1 MVTAQ
6 KSLLS
11 YGQDRFRRHK
21 DPKIRSEQPTSI
33 MQGRRQAFAASVS
46 LAACIARVVT
56 GSSVSSPGAWRI
68 LFVGESSGVQV
79 GARLCRQQ
87 QQLLRNRAAALPA
100 SPAGTA
106 GAIRRYSYC
115 SQSVIVRS
123 IALRNLLSAQESDVS
138 KRATSE
144 SGWGCQ
150 AGRKLYMHY
159 PPPLLLRYCSTPS
172 TLMNQPELSTRDA
185 ACAQMARCC
194 QC

>member
-1 MVTAQ
+1 MQRNGDGTKIPVELRTRSVPKAQ
-6 KSLLS
+6 GS
-11 YGQDRFRRHK
+11 QD
-21 DPKIRSEQPTSI
+21 SI
-33 MQGRRQAFAASVS
+33 GTTDLDHAKGRRQAFAASVS

-123 IALRNLLSAQESDVS
+123 IALRNLLSAQEPDVS
-138 KRATSE
+138 KRAASE
-144 SGWGCQ
+144 SGWGCR
-150 AGRKLYMHY
+150 GRLGSQTAL
-159 PPPLLLRYCSTPS
+159 PLHRYYYGTVVRRR
-172 TLMNQPELSTRDA
+172 L
-185 ACAQMARCC
+185 
-194 QC
+194 